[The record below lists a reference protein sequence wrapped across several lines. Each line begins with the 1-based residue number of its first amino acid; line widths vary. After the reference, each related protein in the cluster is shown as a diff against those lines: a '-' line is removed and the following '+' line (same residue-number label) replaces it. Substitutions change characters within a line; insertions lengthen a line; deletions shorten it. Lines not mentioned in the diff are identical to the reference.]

1 MLHHRKEKLRQTLI
15 KLLVLYMNLSE
26 KKSKRSVW
34 VRPIFTVEQRLL
46 QGDSD
51 NLIPMLKTTDEP
63 LHFNYLRVDSTIFE
77 ELILLVGPH
86 IEKEVNIREPIA
98 SHTRLQ
104 ICLRYLASGDSMRSI
119 GYAFRVSPNTVS
131 MIIHETCNVIWEK
144 LKDIVLP
151 IPSQDAWLKVA
162 ADFESIWNFPHC
174 LGAIDGKHI
183 AIEVINYL
191 NMFILHI
198 SEKH

>member
-1 MLHHRKEKLRQTLI
+1 MK
-15 KLLVLYMNLSE
+15 
-26 KKSKRSVW
+26 
-34 VRPIFTVEQRLL
+34 PIFTVEQWFL
-46 QGDSD
+46 QGDSH
-51 NLIPMLKTTDEP
+51 NLISMLKTTDEP
-63 LHFNYLRVDSTIFE
+63 LHFNYLRMDSTIFK
-77 ELILLVGPH
+77 ELFLLVGTH
-86 IEKEVNIREPIA
+86 LEKQVFVNIREPIA

-104 ICLRYLASGDSMRSI
+104 ICLRYLANGNSMRSI

-144 LKDIVLP
+144 LKDVVLP
-151 IPSQDAWLKVA
+151 ISSQDAWMKVA

-183 AIEVINYL
+183 TIEVINYL